1 MPSDRTPSEVGIV
14 QAILEQKREAEIV
27 QAIDRLRLRWNEK
40 PKLVIILTEIPVDIT
55 VDALVPYRALIQ
67 GGSPIDQAA
76 AELGFILP
84 ADPKFLSARFPHLWG
99 TPTAARRALQNEEQR
114 VVCLSDPTFYKNIY
128 RKWGTLI
135 PGFLTISTPYR
146 YRRRGQRG
154 SMSLCHS
161 ALEPEETRDRLEREI
176 GPLAAFESS

>member
-1 MPSDRTPSEVGIV
+1 M
-14 QAILEQKREAEIV
+14 
-27 QAIDRLRLRWNEK
+27 RLRWNEN
-40 PKLVIILTEIPVDIT
+40 PKLVIILTEIPVDVT

-67 GGSPIDQAA
+67 GGSPIDRAA
-76 AELGFILP
+76 AELGGILP
-84 ADPKFLSARFPHLWG
+84 GDPKFLWERFPELWG

-135 PGFLTISTPYR
+135 PGFLTISTPHH

-161 ALEPEETRDRLEREI
+161 VLEPEETRDWLEREF
-176 GPLAAFESS
+176 GPLAAFQMETPPGVPQRVTGAQLGFPSPPLEPERRDASQ